1 VNLRS
6 PAAKRNSSPLGAW
19 PFLSI
24 TLAASAVVMSFL
36 FLGIAS
42 GHDFEFHMN
51 SWMEVL
57 SQWKQGILIPRWA
70 ALAHY
75 GYGEA
80 RFIFYPPF
88 SWMLG
93 AFLGA
98 VLPWRLVPGAY
109 IWIVLALSGWSMF
122 LLARRWFKTG
132 DAVFAAV
139 LYAAN
144 PYHLVIVYWRSAF
157 AELLASAL
165 LPVLL
170 LGIVRL
176 EGSVRKSVIPLAL
189 IIAAAWFTNV
199 PAAVMVNY
207 SLALLVAVFA
217 ILERSPRVLFRGFMA
232 AALGAALAG
241 FYLLPAAYEKSWVA
255 IAQVLGPGVR
265 PEDNFLFTN
274 INDADHN
281 RFNLLVSIVA
291 VSEIVPFFMAAFW
304 ARYRNRIEP
313 RLWWIAVAWGFATTI
328 LMFSFTL
335 PLYRHLPELRFVQLP
350 WRWLLA
356 LNVSLALFLTDAFR
370 RWAARVFICAS
381 LIAVLG
387 IVWHRV
393 QPPWWDT
400 SADIAEMLDNQ
411 QTGIGYEG
419 TDEYVPSGAD
429 PYEIDR
435 NARKVTYD
443 GPGTARLYV
452 HNWSFQSKSLTAN
465 VSQAGNLVLRLFNY
479 PAWRVVVDGHTVATL
494 SRQVT
499 GQLTVPVAAGENQVQ
514 IIFVRTWDRTLGGWI
529 SGVTA
534 LLVFIGTVG
543 TRFYVG
549 SPKVAQPASLH
560 SQ

>member
-1 VNLRS
+1 
-6 PAAKRNSSPLGAW
+6 
-19 PFLSI
+19 
-24 TLAASAVVMSFL
+24 MSFL

-98 VLPWRLVPGAY
+98 ILPWRLVPGAY
-109 IWIVLALSGWSMF
+109 IWIVLALSGCSMF
-122 LLARRWFKTG
+122 LLARRWFTTR

-170 LGIVRL
+170 LSIVRL
-176 EGSVRKSVIPLAL
+176 EGSVRKSVIPLGL
-189 IIAAAWFTNV
+189 IIAAGWFTNV

-207 SLALLVAVFA
+207 SLALLVAAFA

-232 AALGAALAG
+232 AALGGALAG

-291 VSEIVPFFMAAFW
+291 VSEIVPLLVAAFW
-304 ARYRNRIEP
+304 ARYRKRIEP
-313 RLWWIAVAWGFATTI
+313 RLWWLVVAWGFATTI

-356 LNVSLALFLTDAFR
+356 LNVSMALLLTAAFR
-370 RWAARVFICAS
+370 RWAARLLICAS

-452 HNWSFQSKSLTAN
+452 HSWNFESKSLTAD
-465 VSQAGNLVLRLFNY
+465 VSQAGNLVLRLFHY
-479 PAWRVVVDGHTVATL
+479 PPWRVVVDGHTVATF

-499 GQLTVPVAAGENQVQ
+499 GQLMVPVAAGENQVQ
-514 IIFVRTWDRTLGGWI
+514 IIFVGTWDRTLGGWI
-529 SGVTA
+529 SGVA
-534 LLVFIGTVG
+534 AFLVFFGIVG
-543 TRFYVG
+543 TRFHLG